1 MYHKTQAD
9 LNWEN
14 PELREEL
21 YHIVNFWMDKG
32 VTGFRL
38 DVINLISKPEEF
50 EDDFIGDGRRFYT
63 DGPKIHKYLFGL
75 IMISL
80 G

>member
-1 MYHKTQAD
+1 
-9 LNWEN
+9 
-14 PELREEL
+14 
-21 YHIVNFWMDKG
+21 MDKG
-32 VTGFRL
+32 VAGFRL